1 MPTDKELV
9 PKAVS
14 IATTPRAYAAV
25 QKAAAKVLK
34 EEGGEEWP
42 HNGCAANL
50 SSLLQSAGIGVPSI
64 VGAGALANKLGG
76 AFNSRNWVHV
86 PVGSQV
92 PGDVGVTF
100 DLGGNPG
107 ADHIYLVVTRVD
119 SDEIV
124 IADNQANAPHIRFAS
139 GKGKTPTD
147 YFLHAPGVDAA
158 AAMSPRDLPSIVVAQ
173 PVAAV
178 VAPPI
183 VAAIGGSAPFAAN
196 IEGKLQLAAG
206 SEIAR
211 YDWAQRGRAPLGYV
225 KGMAVMYARM
235 TCKLRAGAPV
245 AIEAAKAHGNN
256 ANTDALT
263 HYADIFDEAG
273 ISGDSDEDRLR
284 QLFVLMMGL
293 GTRESS
299 GRWCEGRD
307 RAANNVTGEKAKAG
321 MFQTSWNARSA
332 SDLMPQLFRD
342 YAGRTD
348 FLSIF
353 KEGVTARDR
362 DLENFGSGDGLEF
375 QRLSK
380 NCPAFAVEFAA
391 VGLRNMRKHWGP
403 INNRAAEVKRKADAL
418 YRQVGQM
425 AGAQGLCPI

>member
-1 MPTDKELV
+1 MPTDKELI
-9 PKAVS
+9 PNAIS
-14 IATTPRAYAAV
+14 ITTNANSYGAI
-25 QKAAAKVLK
+25 QKAAAKLLK
-34 EEGGEEWP
+34 DEGGEVWP

-50 SSLLQSAGIGVPSI
+50 STLLQAAGIPVPGI

-100 DLGGNPG
+100 DLKGHNG
-107 ADHIYLVVTRVD
+107 ADHIYFVVTRVD
-119 SDEIV
+119 SDQMV
-124 IADNQANAPHIRFAS
+124 IADNQEKAPHTRFAS

-147 YFLHAPGVDAA
+147 YFLRAPGVEAHL
-158 AAMSPRDLPSIVVAQ
+158 DLPPKPLPALPAATNGLGAQ
-173 PVAAV
+173 PLAV
-178 VAPPI
+178 PPPGAGLDGI
-183 VAAIGGSAPFAAN
+183 V
-196 IEGKLQLAAG
+196 QLAAG

-211 YDWAQRGRAPLGYV
+211 YDWIQRGRAPLGYI

-235 TCKLRAGAPV
+235 ACKLRAGDPV

-273 ISGDSDEDRLR
+273 VSGETAEDRLR

-293 GTRESS
+293 GMRESS

-307 RAANNVTGEKAKAG
+307 RAADNVTGEKAEAG

-332 SDLMPQLFRD
+332 SDLMSQLFRD

-391 VGLRNMRKHWGP
+391 VGLRNIRKHWGP

-425 AGAQGLCPI
+425 AEAQGLCPI